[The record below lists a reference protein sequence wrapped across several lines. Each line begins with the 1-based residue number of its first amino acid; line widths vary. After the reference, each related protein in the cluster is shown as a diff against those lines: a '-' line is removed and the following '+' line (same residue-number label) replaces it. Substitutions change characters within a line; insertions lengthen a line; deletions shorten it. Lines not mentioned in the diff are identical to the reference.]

1 MTTKRILALLLVL
14 ALFGGLLSAC
24 SNNELTTANAKIA
37 QLEKD
42 LAAAKVYDSANYLA
56 WFEKEGTMR
65 SIALDNATAGTGT
78 AFLTDAAAA
87 PTDEKLKKIL
97 HFASLAVSSGGKNDW
112 YLVAVKDPDEQL
124 AIIGKSDTGKPKATS
139 AGTVVVLV
147 FSERLLRPQ
156 FRTDKE
162 GDASYAAFQPD
173 RGYYDAGIITGYLQN
188 AAIALGY
195 GTHMFQTP
203 AIPGTNGFN
212 EGGLGLE
219 TTKYLKGTKYLNAGT
234 NAQYSN
240 DNMKFCCAIVIGTLD
255 KKHTAGV
262 TTKVR
267 PDNWAIWTK

>member
-1 MTTKRILALLLVL
+1 MKRILTLVLILAMLAGLLV
-14 ALFGGLLSAC
+14 AC
-24 SNNELTTANAKIA
+24 DNKELTAANAKIA

-42 LAAAKVYDSANYLA
+42 LAAAKVYDASNFVN

-65 SIALDNATAGTGT
+65 SVALDNATPNTGT
-78 AFLTDAAAA
+78 AFMTDAASA

-97 HFASLAVSSGGKNDW
+97 HYASLAVSSGGKNDW
-112 YLVAVKDPDEQL
+112 FLVAVKDPDEQL

-139 AGTVVVLV
+139 AGTVTVLV

-162 GDASYAAFQPD
+162 GDPSFVAFQPD
-173 RGYYDAGIITGYLQN
+173 RGYYDAGIITGYLQT
-188 AAIALGY
+188 AAIAMGY

-219 TTKYLKGTKYLNAGT
+219 CAKYLKGTKYMNASNNT
-234 NAQYSN
+234 QYGN
-240 DNMKFCCAIVIGTLD
+240 DNMKFVCAVVIGTLD

-262 TTKVR
+262 TMRAR
-267 PDNWAIWTK
+267 PDNWSIWTK